1 MINKVFAQTRQKL
14 ALWYALVMGVI
25 LLFASGIFLKVV
37 KDGQIQAVDRSL
49 ETLISSFA
57 GQQGIEHL
65 NERNFTITMPHPDIR
80 EDFQQTA
87 LAFVRN
93 YDNQGKLLWER
104 EQKERDDDDKEVP
117 VTVQGKPRLGFDT
130 IEGGEER
137 YRQLTV
143 QTPDG
148 ILQIGL
154 SLEEADEVF
163 KQVLLG
169 LLVAIPLLQGVIGL
183 AAWLLAGKAMVPIRQ
198 AYERLQQFTADASHE
213 LRTPVATILTT
224 AQSAVQKEPLTPQQ
238 SQAKFT
244 AIIET
249 ARRMGALTNDL
260 LWLARADRL
269 DAVEQPKLERCS
281 LKTILSDLYEEL
293 APQAEAKKLKFTYQQ
308 PETDPKVLGYED
320 QLYRLFTNLIINAI
334 KYTPI
339 GGKVDI
345 HLAQASDQ
353 AEIKISDSGEGIAA
367 QHLPQLFERFYRVDE
382 SRTHSAGGTGLG
394 LAIAKKIVETHQ
406 GEITV
411 SSTLGEGSTFTVHLP
426 VIYSRTR
433 LHEI

>member
-1 MINKVFAQTRQKL
+1 MINKVFAQTRRKL

-37 KDGQIQAVDRSL
+37 QDGQIQAVDHSL
-49 ETLISSFA
+49 QTLVSSFA
-57 GQQGIEHL
+57 GQEGVEHL
-65 NERNFTITMPHPDIR
+65 NERNFTLTRPHPDIQ

-87 LAFVRN
+87 LAFARR

-104 EQKERDDDDKEVP
+104 EQKEGDDDDKEVP
-117 VTVQGKPRLGFDT
+117 VAIQGKPRLGFDT
-130 IEGGEER
+130 IDGGEER

-169 LLVAIPLLQGVIGL
+169 LLVSVPLLQCVIGL
-183 AAWLLAGKAMVPIRQ
+183 AAWLLAGKAMVPIRDS
-198 AYERLQQFTADASHE
+198 YERLQQFTADASHE

-224 AQSAVQKEPLTPQQ
+224 AQSAVQSSQLTPQQ

-249 ARRMGALTNDL
+249 ARRMSALTNDL
-260 LWLARADRL
+260 LWLARVDRL

-293 APQAEAKKLKFTYQQ
+293 APQAEAKKLKFTCQL
-308 PETDPKVLGYED
+308 PETDPKVQGYED
-320 QLYRLFTNLIINAI
+320 QLYRLFTNLIVNAI
-334 KYTPI
+334 KYTPT
-339 GGKVDI
+339 GGEVDI
-345 HLAQASDQ
+345 HLAQAADQ
-353 AEIKISDSGEGIAA
+353 AEIKICDSGVGISA

-382 SRTHSAGGTGLG
+382 SRTQSAGGTGLG
-394 LAIAKKIVETHQ
+394 LAIAKQIVETHQ

-411 SSTLGEGSTFTVHLP
+411 SSTPEVGSIFTVHLP
-426 VIYSRTR
+426 VV
-433 LHEI
+433 

>member
-1 MINKVFAQTRQKL
+1 MINKVFAQTRRKL
-14 ALWYALVMGVI
+14 ALWYALVMGMI

-37 KDGQIQAVDRSL
+37 QDGQIQAVDRSL
-49 ETLISSFA
+49 ETLVSSLA
-57 GQQGIEHL
+57 GQEGIEHL
-65 NERNFTITMPHPDIR
+65 NERNFTLPKSHPDIR

-87 LAFVRN
+87 LAFARS

-104 EQKERDDDDKEVP
+104 EQKEGDDDDREAP
-117 VTVQGKPRLGFDT
+117 VAVQGKPKLGFGT
-130 IEGGEER
+130 MEGGEGR

-163 KQVLLG
+163 KQVRLG
-169 LLVAIPLLQGVIGL
+169 LLVAVPLLQGVIGL
-183 AAWLLAGKAMVPIRQ
+183 AAWLLAGRAMVPIRL

-224 AQSAVQKEPLTPQQ
+224 AQSAVQTEQLTPQQ

-244 AIIET
+244 AIVET

-260 LWLARADRL
+260 LWLARADRI
-269 DAVEQPKLERCS
+269 ATVEQPKLEQCS

-293 APQAEAKKLKFTYQQ
+293 AVQAEAKKIEFTCQL
-308 PETDPKVLGYED
+308 PETDPKVQGYED
-320 QLYRLFTNLIINAI
+320 QLYRLCTNLIANAV
-334 KYTPI
+334 KYTPN
-339 GGKVDI
+339 GGKVGI
-345 HLAQASDQ
+345 HLTQVADQ
-353 AEIKISDSGEGIAA
+353 AEIKICDSGVGIEAH
-367 QHLPQLFERFYRVDE
+367 HLPQLFERFYRVDE
-382 SRTHSAGGTGLG
+382 SRTQSAGGTGLG

-411 SSTLGEGSTFTVHLP
+411 ISTLGEGSTFTVRLP
-426 VIYSRTR
+426 THS
-433 LHEI
+433 

>member
-1 MINKVFAQTRQKL
+1 MMNKIFAQTRRKL

-37 KDGQIQAVDRSL
+37 QDGQIQAVDHSL
-49 ETLISSFA
+49 QTLISSFA
-57 GQQGIEHL
+57 GQEGVEHL
-65 NERNFTITMPHPDIR
+65 DERNFTLHKPHPDIR
-80 EDFQQTA
+80 EDFQQTS
-87 LAFVRN
+87 LAFARR

-104 EQKERDDDDKEVP
+104 EQKEGDDDGKEVP
-117 VTVQGKPRLGFDT
+117 VAVQGMPRLGFGT
-130 IEGGEER
+130 IEEGEGR

-143 QTPDG
+143 QTPEG

-163 KQVLLG
+163 KKVLLG
-169 LLVAIPLLQGVIGL
+169 LLVSVPLLQCVIGL
-183 AAWLLAGKAMVPIRQ
+183 AAWLLAGRAMIPIRQ
-198 AYERLQQFTADASHE
+198 SYERLQQFTADASHE

-224 AQSAVQKEPLTPQQ
+224 AQSAVQTEQLTPEQ

-269 DAVEQPKLERCS
+269 DAVDQPKLERCS

-293 APQAEAKKLKFTYQQ
+293 APQAEAKKLKFTCQL
-308 PETDPKVLGYED
+308 PETDPKVRGYED
-320 QLYRLFTNLIINAI
+320 QLYRLFTNLIVNAI
-334 KYTPI
+334 KYTPT

-345 HLAQASDQ
+345 HLTQTIDQ
-353 AEIKISDSGEGIAA
+353 AEIKVCDSGVGISA
-367 QHLPQLFERFYRVDE
+367 QHLPHLFERFYRVDE
-382 SRTHSAGGTGLG
+382 SRTQSAGGAGLG
-394 LAIAKKIVETHQ
+394 LAIAKQIVETHQ
-406 GEITV
+406 GEIAV
-411 SSTLGEGSTFTVHLP
+411 SSTPEVGSTFTVHLP
-426 VIYSRTR
+426 IV
-433 LHEI
+433 

>member
-1 MINKVFAQTRQKL
+1 MINKVFAQTRREL
-14 ALWYALVMGVI
+14 TLGYALVMGVI

-37 KDGQIQAVDRSL
+37 QDGQIRAVDRSL
-49 ETLISSFA
+49 ETLVSSFA
-57 GQQGIEHL
+57 GQEGIEHL
-65 NERNFTITMPHPDIR
+65 NERNFTLTRPHPDIR

-87 LAFVRN
+87 LAFARS

-104 EQKERDDDDKEVP
+104 EQKEGDDDDKEVP
-117 VTVQGKPRLGFDT
+117 FAVQEKPKLGFDT
-130 IEGGEER
+130 REGGEGR

-143 QTPDG
+143 QTPEG

-169 LLVAIPLLQGVIGL
+169 LLVTIPLLQGVIAL
-183 AAWLLAGKAMVPIRQ
+183 AAWILAGRAMVPIRQ
-198 AYERLQQFTADASHE
+198 SYERLQQFTADASHE

-224 AQSAVQKEPLTPQQ
+224 AQSAVQTEPLTPQQ

-244 AIIET
+244 TIIET

-269 DAVEQPKLERCS
+269 DAIEQPKLERCS

-293 APQAEAKKLKFTYQQ
+293 APQAEAKKLKFTCQL
-308 PETDPKVLGYED
+308 PETDPKVRGYED
-320 QLYRLFTNLIINAI
+320 QLYRLCTNLIVNAV
-334 KYTPI
+334 KYTPN
-339 GGKVDI
+339 GGTVEI
-345 HLAQASDQ
+345 HLIQAADQ
-353 AEIKISDSGEGIAA
+353 AEIKICDSGTGIAA
-367 QHLPQLFERFYRVDE
+367 QHLPQLFQRFYRVDE
-382 SRTHSAGGTGLG
+382 SRTQSAGGTGLG

-411 SSTLGEGSTFTVHLP
+411 SSTPGEGSTFTVHLP
-426 VIYSRTR
+426 V
-433 LHEI
+433 L